1 MEEVAGSNPVVPI
14 LNLTQDNRAETR
26 ALHTIR
32 ILVTNDDGIHSPGI
46 IALAEALAAIGDVTV
61 VAPAHE
67 MSAASRSLTLARP
80 LRVDRIDDHHFA
92 VDGTPADCVTLA
104 MNLIFGD
111 DPPSLVVS
119 GINKGGNL
127 GDDVTYSGTV
137 AGALEASVYGL
148 PGIAV
153 SLVQR
158 VDFDF
163 SAAAGFAVELAR
175 RVLEDDLSAGT
186 VLNVNVPPG
195 PLQGVRVTR
204 QGTKVI
210 KPHVITGTDPR
221 QRKYYWIGEESLTWN
236 EKAGTD
242 YEALGLGLVSITP
255 LHSDLTDH
263 RTYERMK
270 SWNWQ
275 AAAEPLLK

>member
-1 MEEVAGSNPVVPI
+1 MPK
-14 LNLTQDNRAETR
+14 
-26 ALHTIR
+26 

-46 IALAEALAAIGDVTV
+46 VALAEALSAIGDVTV

-80 LRVDRIDDHHFA
+80 LRVDRIDERHFA

-104 MNLIFGD
+104 MNLIIEGD
-111 DPPSLVVS
+111 ELPDLVVS

-127 GDDVTYSGTV
+127 GEDVTYSGTV

-158 VDFDF
+158 VNFDF
-163 SAAAGFAVELAR
+163 TVAARFAVELAQ
-175 RVLEDDLSAGT
+175 RVLEDGLPPGT

-195 PLQGVRVTR
+195 PIQGVRLTR
-204 QGTKVI
+204 QGVKI
-210 KPHVITGTDPR
+210 IRPHVITGTDPR
-221 QRKYYWIGEESLTWN
+221 QRKYYWIGEESMTWN
-236 EKAGTD
+236 KDAGTD
-242 YEALGLGLVSITP
+242 YEALGEGLVSITP

-263 RTYERMK
+263 NTLGHMK
-270 SWNWQ
+270 SRGWQ
-275 AAAEPLLK
+275 PAVEPLSK

>member
-1 MEEVAGSNPVVPI
+1 M
-14 LNLTQDNRAETR
+14 TK
-26 ALHTIR
+26 

-46 IALAEALAAIGDVTV
+46 VALAEALAAIGDVTV

-92 VDGTPADCVTLA
+92 VDGTPVDCVTLA
-104 MNLIFGD
+104 MNLIFGAGD
-111 DPPSLVVS
+111 SPDLVVS

-127 GDDVTYSGTV
+127 GEDVTYSGTV

-163 SAAAGFAVELAR
+163 AAAARFAVELAR
-175 RVLEDDLSAGT
+175 RVLEDGLPNGI

-195 PLQGVRVTR
+195 PVQEVRVTR
-204 QGTKVI
+204 QGTKI
-210 KPHVITGTDPR
+210 IRPNVITGTDPR

-236 EKAGTD
+236 EETGTD

-263 RTYERMK
+263 RTLERMK

-275 AAAEPLLK
+275 PALEPLSK

>member
-1 MEEVAGSNPVVPI
+1 MPK
-14 LNLTQDNRAETR
+14 
-26 ALHTIR
+26 

-46 IALAEALAAIGDVTV
+46 VALAEALEAIGDVTV

-67 MSAASRSLTLARP
+67 MSAASRSLTLGRP
-80 LRVDRIDDHHFA
+80 LRVDRIDDRHFA

-104 MNLIFGD
+104 MNLIFDGGD
-111 DPPSLVVS
+111 APVLVVS

-127 GDDVTYSGTV
+127 GEDVTYSGTV

-158 VDFDF
+158 VNFDF
-163 SAAAGFAVELAR
+163 AAAAQFAVELSR
-175 RVLEDDLSAGT
+175 RVLDDGLPQGT

-195 PLQGVRVTR
+195 PVQGVRVTR
-204 QGTKVI
+204 QGTKI
-210 KPHVITGTDPR
+210 IRPNVITGTDPR

-236 EKAGTD
+236 EETGTD
-242 YEALGLGLVSITP
+242 YEALGQGFVSITP

-263 RTYERMK
+263 RTLERLK
-270 SWNWQ
+270 SLGWQ
-275 AAAEPLLK
+275 TVLEPLSK